1 MILRKFNRKLNFKE
15 IKINK
20 KIKALFNI
28 NKIYYFKILQYENK
42 LIFRLLLLTK
52 IFQEMT
58 IISYAMKIYGI
69 RFIITDMKIKYKI
82 LSIIKS
88 YKHR

>member
-52 IFQEMT
+52 IF
-58 IISYAMKIYGI
+58 
-69 RFIITDMKIKYKI
+69 
-82 LSIIKS
+82 
-88 YKHR
+88 